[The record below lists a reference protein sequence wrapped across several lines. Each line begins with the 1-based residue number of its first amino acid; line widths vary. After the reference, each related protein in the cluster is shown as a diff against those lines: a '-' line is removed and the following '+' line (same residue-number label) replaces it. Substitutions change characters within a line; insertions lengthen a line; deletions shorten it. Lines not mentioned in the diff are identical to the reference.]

1 MPSKSWKNRL
11 PLKFLSVIES
21 LSIALGSKWKINKS
35 TGKTCFYQVRTPQ
48 IQLWRI
54 TQIWI
59 KTLPLKFLIGDLAL
73 ERNLVGFLPAQM
85 DNYFISTCKSRF
97 LNTTF
102 SKLRILEWVQYLDFR
117 LSIQIKY
124 NFDQCL
130 HNFDANMGTQTSL

>member
-1 MPSKSWKNRL
+1 MKSSHHSKNSGLRTVLLIMKN
-11 PLKFLSVIES
+11 KK
-21 LSIALGSKWKINKS
+21 A
-35 TGKTCFYQVRTPQ
+35 TGETCFYQVRTPQ

-97 LNTTF
+97 NTTL
-102 SKLRILEWVQYLDFR
+102 SKLKRIKFFKVKTR
-117 LSIQIKY
+117 VSSIFGFQVEHSK
-124 NFDQCL
+124 
-130 HNFDANMGTQTSL
+130 